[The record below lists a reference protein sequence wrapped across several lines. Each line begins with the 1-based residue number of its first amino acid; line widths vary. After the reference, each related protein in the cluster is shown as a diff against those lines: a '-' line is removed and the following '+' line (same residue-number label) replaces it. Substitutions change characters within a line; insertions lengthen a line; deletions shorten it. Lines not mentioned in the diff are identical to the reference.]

1 MAVMPLPQEN
11 PVSSSHQDSESPSNP
26 TVDSPQTP
34 ESLEG
39 LFSLLDDLDLME
51 KPAPVSPPP
60 TPKPP
65 QKNRTKAPPPPKNSL
80 SSSKQK
86 TKTRKI
92 ISPLPPPDQP
102 KTNGRGN
109 TEDST
114 SVSPAPKTPLESAPS
129 PEGQPLSEGRGNTED
144 STSVSAAP
152 KTPLESAPSPEG
164 QPLSEE
170 AVEQLRALFLDLLL
184 GDNNYPANELE
195 AKVAQLEQELHSPN
209 TLNRLLS
216 PGFLQLFASQV
227 NQAPQEVVQALF
239 PIIDLVIGAK
249 SHQDTQAMSKAL
261 ASAIPGAFSKQLGDA
276 PDEIIQ
282 AIAPAMGRAIKE
294 QIRLEKDAMVDALYP
309 VIGNTVSKYMEEVV
323 SQINQRVESAFSLQG
338 IYRKIRA
345 KMQGVSDAEL
355 ILSESLPFTV
365 QAVFLIHKT
374 SGLVIAEVQQEGN
387 DTTLEAD
394 MLAGMLTAIR
404 SFASECTVHPE
415 NTSELTEIDYE
426 NFKIILEVAG
436 YCYIAAVTQGDPPP
450 AFHTKLQ
457 QTLSAIILNYG
468 YGNLIEEFNGNP
480 DSIPRAVYDLLKAI
494 LNSPLELE
502 PEKPTSSKPRGVLI
516 IFLLLLL
523 LISVPLSLYRAR
535 QHKIQQ
541 QITTVLNALST
552 TPELA
557 LYRLDATIEKNQLI
571 LTGKLPNSYLQEKAA
586 VVAGSIVPDLQID
599 NQILAVQVPPDPTH
613 IEAEVRRH
621 TSVLNRIGGVY
632 IIAVYD
638 PIDNK
643 VSVEGS
649 IRQAS
654 AENIVTEAFIQ
665 IPGVT
670 QVIFRLSD
678 RLLPVKERIYFDPNA
693 TNISQNDRDN
703 KLIPLVDFLQ
713 RYPYIKIRLIGHT
726 DASGDEQYNRTLAPR
741 RAEVVKDALIAQGI
755 QAERLETKG
764 DIGSP
769 PDVAATDPFWKS
781 RCVRFELIGLIETN
795 E

>member
-1 MAVMPLPQEN
+1 MAVMPLPPEN
-11 PVSSSHQDSESPSNP
+11 PVSPSPGDRESPSK
-26 TVDSPQTP
+26 TIVDSPQTP

-39 LFSLLDDLDLME
+39 LFSLLDDLNLME
-51 KPAPVSPPP
+51 KPTSVSPPP
-60 TPKPP
+60 APKPP
-65 QKNRTKAPPPPKNSL
+65 QKKRPKAPPPPK
-80 SSSKQK
+80 KEK
-86 TKTRKI
+86 TKTQKI
-92 ISPLPPPDQP
+92 IPPPPPPEEP
-102 KTNGRGN
+102 KTNGKTSTR
-109 TEDST
+109 DSRSDLRLPET
-114 SVSPAPKTPLESAPS
+114 QPPEISLGPNSSP
-129 PEGQPLSEGRGNTED
+129 D
-144 STSVSAAP
+144 
-152 KTPLESAPSPEG
+152 G

-404 SFASECTVHPE
+404 SFASECTVHPD

-457 QTLSAIILNYG
+457 QTLSTIILNYG
-468 YGNLIEEFNGNP
+468 YGNLIEEFNGDP
-480 DSIPRAVYDLLKAI
+480 DSIPRAVYDLLNTI

-502 PEKPTSSKPRGVLI
+502 PEEKTPSSSKPRGVVI

-523 LISVPLSLYRAR
+523 LISIPLSLYRTR
-535 QHKIQQ
+535 QHKIQE
-541 QITTVLNALST
+541 QIATVLNALST

-557 LYRLDATIEKNQLI
+557 IYRLDATIEKNQLI

-586 VVAGSIVPDLQID
+586 VVAGSVVPNLEID
-599 NQILAVQVPPDPTH
+599 NQILAVQVPPDPTQ

-638 PIDNK
+638 PINNK

-654 AENIVTEAFIQ
+654 AENIVTEAFTQ

-670 QVIFRLSD
+670 QVVFRLSD
-678 RLLPVKERIYFDPNA
+678 RLLPVKERIYFDTNA
-693 TNISQNDRDN
+693 TVISQNDRDN

-741 RAEVVKDALIAQGI
+741 RAEVVREALVAQGI
-755 QAERLETKG
+755 PAERLEIKG

-769 PDVAATDPFWKS
+769 PDVAGTDPFWKS
-781 RCVRFELIGLIETN
+781 RCVRFELIGLIENN